1 MHGSCVRQR
10 KKKMWV
16 KKLQTPRSVKKEGEE
31 VFQVPEQRFP
41 CSLWRRLWWCRLSPA
56 VYGRSKWGRHSADYP
71 HCSPWRRTCGSRLLV
86 GTADHGGS
94 VLAQSLLEGL
104 HPLEF
109 TRAGAVP
116 ELQPVGGPPLCS
128 LWKTV
133 GVGRIPRW
141 GGGRAWR
148 GRSVRDKVLWLSF
161 TGLCSCM
168 SICCKCLLRIY
179 FNIKYSFAT
188 NIF

>member
-1 MHGSCVRQR
+1 MHGNCVRQR
-10 KKKMWV
+10 KKKMRV

-56 VYGRSKWGRHSADYP
+56 VHGRSKWGRHSTDYP

-86 GTADHGGS
+86 GTADLTVCSGRTSPSGIHPCWSSSWTAASGRPNS
-94 VLAQSLLEGL
+94 VQFVKDCVS
-104 HPLEF
+104 
-109 TRAGAVP
+109 
-116 ELQPVGGPPLCS
+116 
-128 LWKTV
+128 
-133 GVGRIPRW
+133 VGRTPRW

-148 GRSVRDKVLWLSF
+148 GRSGRDKVLWLSF

-168 SICCKCLLRIY
+168 SICCKCLHEY
-179 FNIKYSFAT
+179 
-188 NIF
+188 